1 MMTRYYYFGLYTE
14 NWDFR
19 LEMSVA
25 LLNNFKYLVTACLF
39 IALKTVIFADYSLS
53 QSIIS

>member
-14 NWDFR
+14 NWDFG

-25 LLNNFKYLVTACLF
+25 LLNNFKYLVTGCLF
-39 IALKTVIFADYSLS
+39 IALMEVIFADYYFY

>member
-1 MMTRYYYFGLYTE
+1 MMTRYYYLGLYTE
-14 NWDFR
+14 KWDFG

-25 LLNNFKYLVTACLF
+25 LLNNFKYLVTGCLF
-39 IALKTVIFADYSLS
+39 IALMEVIFADYYFY